1 MRPRTVRLAMQ
12 MAVELTTSASRRV
25 NGGMGGIMDQ
35 PTGNDSET
43 LFAAI
48 VQDVEIRKAAR
59 EFDNVDH
66 SAGQNIETPAQV
78 AAASAILAK
87 ARELRRILRS

>member
-1 MRPRTVRLAMQ
+1 
-12 MAVELTTSASRRV
+12 
-25 NGGMGGIMDQ
+25 MDQ
-35 PTGNDSET
+35 PTGDPKT
-43 LFAAI
+43 LFDAI
-48 VQDVEIRKAAR
+48 VKDIEIRTAAR
-59 EFDNVDH
+59 AFDNVDH